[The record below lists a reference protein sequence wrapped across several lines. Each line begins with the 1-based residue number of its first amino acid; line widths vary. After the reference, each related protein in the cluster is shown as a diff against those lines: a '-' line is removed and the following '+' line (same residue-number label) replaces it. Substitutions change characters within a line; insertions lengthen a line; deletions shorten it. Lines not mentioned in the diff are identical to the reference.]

1 MSPESVKLDKT
12 TLNLKVGETATLI
25 PTVIPENTDDKS
37 VEFTSSNT
45 SIVTVTPK
53 QGKVTAI
60 ATGSTSITAK
70 TINGKTANCA
80 VTITEEG

>member
-1 MSPESVKLDKT
+1 M
-12 TLNLKVGETATLI
+12 GETATLI
-25 PTVIPENTDDKS
+25 PTVLPENAEDKS
-37 VEFTSSNT
+37 VDFVSSNT
-45 SIVTVTPK
+45 SFVTVTPK